1 MVRKLNASPI
11 KIVHNMSSYPTIRD
25 PKGDH
30 LISPQN
36 AALVVIDYQPVQ
48 VNSIGSMPR
57 DQLIT
62 NIVATARAARGFNL
76 PVVLSTVN
84 GQRGDTIRL
93 LREALGPDV
102 HPIDR
107 TSINSWEDADFVKA
121 VKATG
126 RKKLIMTALWTEVC
140 LSLVTLDALHDG
152 YEVYLPVDAVG
163 GISRVTHKAALAR
176 MTQAGAHLTSVAQ
189 FVCELQRDWNRKATV
204 PVMVEALTAVGAFL
218 RSEA

>member
-1 MVRKLNASPI
+1 
-11 KIVHNMSSYPTIRD
+11 MSSYPTVRD
-25 PKGDH
+25 PKSDH
-30 LISPQN
+30 LMSPAN
-36 AALVVIDYQPVQ
+36 TALVIIDYQPVQ
-48 VNSIGSMPR
+48 VASISSMPR

-62 NIVATARAARGFNL
+62 NIVATARAAHGFGL

-84 GQRGDTIRL
+84 GQRGDTIRV
-93 LREALGPDV
+93 LREAIGPDV
-102 HPIDR
+102 KTIDR

-152 YEVYLPVDAVG
+152 YEVYIPVDAVG
-163 GISRVTHKAALAR
+163 GISRTTHKAAISR
-176 MTQAGAHLTSVAQ
+176 MTQAGARLTSVAQ
-189 FVCELQRDWNRKATV
+189 FACELQRDWNRKATV